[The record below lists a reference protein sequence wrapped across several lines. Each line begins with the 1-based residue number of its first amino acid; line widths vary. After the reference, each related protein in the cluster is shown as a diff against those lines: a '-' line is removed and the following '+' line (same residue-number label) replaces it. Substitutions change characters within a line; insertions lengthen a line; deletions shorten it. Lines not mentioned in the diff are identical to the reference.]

1 MAVSNLQRSR
11 NLVLIC
17 IYLLFALSAIRNAMF
32 GIWRL
37 ADLAVALAISIAM
50 VQFCIVDS
58 RCRGKP
64 LLHSFY
70 WIIFFSWPFSVPVY
84 WLWTRGIRGII
95 WAVLFVISLEAV
107 YITVLVATGYLVWGA
122 PWLQRLAETFNY

>member
-1 MAVSNLQRSR
+1 MAV
-11 NLVLIC
+11 
-17 IYLLFALSAIRNAMF
+17 FGAIRLPDIAVSLAMS
-32 GIWRL
+32 
-37 ADLAVALAISIAM
+37 VVM

-70 WIIFFSWPFSVPVY
+70 WIIFFSWPLSVPVY

-95 WAVLFVISLEAV
+95 WAALFAISLEAV
-107 YITVLVATGYLVWGA
+107 YIAVLVATGYLVWGA
-122 PWLQRLAETFNY
+122 LWLQRLTEILNF